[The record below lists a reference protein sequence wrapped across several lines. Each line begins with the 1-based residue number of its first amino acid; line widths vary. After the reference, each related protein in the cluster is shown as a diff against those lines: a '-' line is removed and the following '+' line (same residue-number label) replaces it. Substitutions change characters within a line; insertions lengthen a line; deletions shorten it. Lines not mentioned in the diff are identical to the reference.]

1 MNLFYKDHFNM
12 KHPLILLIAL
22 SLSGCA
28 SQEPK
33 IAIFCDHIEA
43 ISHQENIPFAEAAAQ
58 VRRIGYSG
66 VDVFTTQ
73 DPREL
78 EILDS
83 LGFRHSCAVARINYS
98 SGDQEED
105 ERNAL
110 DFLVKHGY
118 TRVLLVPGLLDED
131 CIPEDISVFKARVA
145 RFVSKAKALGIDT
158 TLEDFDNMRSPV
170 HDIAGLSDFFDSIPD
185 INHTFDSG
193 NYLFSGEDCM
203 EALSLFRDRITHV
216 HLKDR
221 VSAKDLS
228 CPAVGTGCIPVG
240 AIIRDIVSSGYDGW
254 FTAEMFGNK
263 TMLESAGIAYDNI
276 AAALVP

>member
-1 MNLFYKDHFNM
+1 M

-22 SLSGCA
+22 LLSGCA
-28 SQEPK
+28 SREPK
-33 IAIFCDHIEA
+33 IAIFCNHIED
-43 ISHQENIPFAEAAAQ
+43 ISRQENISFTEAAAL
-58 VRRIGYSG
+58 VRQIGYSG

-73 DPREL
+73 EPREL
-78 EILDS
+78 DILDS
-83 LGFRHSCAVARINYS
+83 LGFRHSCAVARIDYA
-98 SGDQEED
+98 GGPQEEA
-105 ERNAL
+105 EQEAL
-110 DFLVKHGY
+110 DFLVKHDY
-118 TRVLLVPGLLDED
+118 TRVLLIPGLLSED
-131 CIPEDISVFKARVA
+131 ITPEDYAAFKARVS
-145 RFVSKAKALGIDT
+145 RFVAKAKASGIDT
-158 TLEDFDNMRSPV
+158 TLEDFDNMCSPV

-221 VSAKDLS
+221 VSADDLS